1 MSLIKFNT
9 LEQLKIAFMFSTKRD
24 VTSLCDGK
32 KSIRIS
38 GRVFHKEGCDP
49 IVVPDI
55 FFFFLPLQS
64 HLPLLPNAVCPERLT
79 NVRP

>member
-1 MSLIKFNT
+1 
-9 LEQLKIAFMFSTKRD
+9 MFSTKRD

-38 GRVFHKEGCDP
+38 ERVFHKEGCDP

-55 FFFFLPLQS
+55 VFFFVCLFLPLQI